1 MVNENPNYITTE
13 LNQFMHDDCSKKMT
27 VNNIDCVQYKKYY
40 NSPNIIRIIE
50 SKHWNEGVPPTQF
63 ELLKELAE
71 IFKNNKTGTKCECYI
86 IRGDLPYDKVEITNL
101 ITAKVIICKDRERFI
116 KFCNFE
122 IGFEQ
127 LQNVILA
134 S

>member
-1 MVNENPNYITTE
+1 MANDNPNYITTE
-13 LNQFMHDDCSKKMT
+13 LNQFMHDCCSKKMT

-50 SKHWNEGVPPTQF
+50 SKHWNEGVPSTQF

-71 IFKNNKTGTKCECYI
+71 IFKNNKSKTKCECYI
-86 IRGDLPYDKVEITNL
+86 IRGNYPYDLVEVTNL
-101 ITAKVIICKDRERFI
+101 INGKVVTCKDRKRFI
-116 KFCNFE
+116 QFCNFD

-127 LQNVILA
+127 LQEPK
-134 S
+134 